1 MTFEAEITCF
11 ENEMRATRK
20 SFSYHNFSYL
30 DLCKKKY
37 SKF

>member
-20 SFSYHNFSYL
+20 SFSYL
-30 DLCKKKY
+30 DLCKKIFKNLVL
-37 SKF
+37 